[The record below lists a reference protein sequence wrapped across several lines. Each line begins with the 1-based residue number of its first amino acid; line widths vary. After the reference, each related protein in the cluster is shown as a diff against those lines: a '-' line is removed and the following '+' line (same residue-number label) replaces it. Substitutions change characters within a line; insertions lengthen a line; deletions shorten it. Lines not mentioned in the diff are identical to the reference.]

1 MECNKDEALRAKEIA
16 ENRLQTSDFAGALK
30 FAMKARRLFPDTQNI
45 TQIITI
51 CEVQCAAQNKISTS
65 DMDWYGIL
73 LTDKFSE
80 EAAIKKQYRKLALQL
95 HPDKNKFAGAE
106 AAFKLIVEANRVLS
120 DPAKRSLYHMKIS
133 RLAGIK
139 APQAPSHHHN
149 SFHAQFHSQNSNS
162 NKQETFW
169 TSCQHCN
176 TKYEYYK
183 NIINATLHCRQ
194 CLKLFK
200 ARDIGSPVAP
210 SGHTSSFYRNK
221 DIPNHVPPKEASQ
234 SNGGKPYGKG
244 PEDMFVPL
252 RPESTTKHGA
262 GEGASSKVRKSKDGH
277 GTAGVTK
284 AAAGTSN
291 RATSKAKPPR
301 TQTNVGSKRARES
314 ASADSVDGN
323 GMKYSNVQEN
333 GVDPSGLDTGVHSK
347 KSSRKKQHAS
357 YTETAR
363 DGEFENASKRPRQD
377 ESSKTTKVERRDGPS
392 NGGLFNKTS
401 STSFT
406 ADVAGQNG
414 ETRNK
419 TNGQPEKTVL
429 RNKMK
434 VEQSNSKR
442 KETSNPD
449 IILCPDPEF
458 SDFDKVRAKDC
469 FAADQY
475 WAIYD
480 DTDSMPRFY
489 ARIKKVHSPFKLEY
503 TWLEPNPDLK
513 DEIEWHE
520 ADLPI
525 ACGKYRRG
533 STQTTGD
540 IDIFS
545 HMVHCIKGRARGS
558 YLVYPMKGE
567 TWAIFRH
574 WDIGWG
580 SKPEKNA
587 EYQFEFVEVLADFDE
602 KDGVK
607 VTYLSKVKG
616 FLCLFQQTVQN
627 GVGLFYVPPNELY
640 RFSHRVPSF
649 MMSGDERKDVP
660 KGSFELD
667 PAGLP
672 KSVFQVQVGDPGDV
686 MEDGML
692 NNGVSSC
699 KESSKRK
706 VDQAK
711 CNESIPKAKLR
722 ESGGLERVPPINRK
736 WWSNAE
742 NMGNGHTSTSQH
754 MVREHDKNTS
764 HRDYSQPE
772 GSEAA
777 ASQKNKNFKTPQK
790 PNKRNYHTET
800 STVRR
805 SPRDLSKKN
814 DARGA
819 GECAT
824 SKLADNHS
832 NTNNNIKET
841 VFSQSVGSDHAC
853 LNKESGVVG
862 ASYDFNKEKSREM
875 FRFGQIWAI
884 YGDRDNMPVVYVQ
897 IKKIESTSNFR
908 LHVSELEPC
917 SPPEGFQRAISCGS
931 FKIKKTKP
939 QILSPSAF
947 SHQLKVEPLE
957 NSIYEI
963 YPKKGEIWA
972 LYKDHNYELTSSDQ
986 DRGRSE
992 FHIVE
997 VLADS
1002 DKSIEVVIL
1011 LRFSGSQPIF
1021 KAPITRRSKTG
1032 IIEILREDVGRF
1044 SHQVPAFQ
1052 HTGEDDLHLRG
1063 CWVADPSSIPG
1074 FAV

>member
-16 ENRLQTSDFAGALK
+16 ENRLQTGDFAGALK

-51 CEVQCAAQNKISTS
+51 CEVHCAAQNKLSTS

-73 LTDKFSE
+73 LTEKFTE
-80 EAAIKKQYRKLALQL
+80 EATIKKQYRKLALLL
-95 HPDKNKFAGAE
+95 HPDKNKSAGAE
-106 AAFKLIVEANRVLS
+106 AAFKLIVEANRILS
-120 DPAKRSLYHMKIS
+120 DPAKRSLYNMKVS

-139 APQAPSHHHN
+139 APQASSHHHN
-149 SFHAQFHSQNSNS
+149 SFHSQFHTQSSNL
-162 NKQETFW
+162 NQKETFW

-194 CLKLFK
+194 CFKLFK
-200 ARDIGSPVAP
+200 ACDIGSPVAP
-210 SGHTSSFYRNK
+210 PGHTSSFYRHK
-221 DIPNHVPPKEASQ
+221 DTPNQVPPKQASQ

-244 PEDMFVPL
+244 PEDMFVPH
-252 RPESTTKHGA
+252 RPVSTKRGA
-262 GEGASSKVRKSKDGH
+262 GDGASCKVQKSKDGH

-284 AAAGTSN
+284 TAAGTSN
-291 RATSKAKPPR
+291 HATSKAKQSR
-301 TQTNVGSKRARES
+301 TQTNVGSKRARQS

-323 GMKYSNVQEN
+323 GMKDNNVQEN
-333 GVDPSGLDTGVHSK
+333 DVDPSGLDTGVHSR
-347 KSSRKKQHAS
+347 KSSRKKPQ
-357 YTETAR
+357 
-363 DGEFENASKRPRQD
+363 QD
-377 ESSKTTKVERRDGPS
+377 ESFKTTKVEKREVPP

-401 STSFT
+401 PTSFT
-406 ADVAGQNG
+406 ADVAGENG

-419 TNGQPEKTVL
+419 TNGQPEKTDL
-429 RNKMK
+429 RKKVK
-434 VEQSNSKR
+434 VEQLNPKR
-442 KETSNPD
+442 KETSNPN
-449 IILCPDPEF
+449 IIFCPDPEF
-458 SDFDKVRAKDC
+458 SDFDKVRIKDC

-503 TWLEPNPDLK
+503 TWLEPNPNLK
-513 DEIEWHE
+513 DEIEWHD

-525 ACGKYRRG
+525 ACGKYRLG
-533 STQTTGD
+533 STQITKD
-540 IDIFS
+540 IDMFS
-545 HMVHCIKGRARGS
+545 HKVHCVKGSARGS

-574 WDIGWG
+574 WDIGWA

-587 EYQFEFVEVLADFDE
+587 EYQFEFVEVLSDFDE

-616 FLCLFQQTVQN
+616 FVCLFQQTVQN
-627 GVGLFYVPPNELY
+627 EVGLFCVPPNELY

-649 MMSGDERKDVP
+649 MMSGGERKDVP

-686 MEDGML
+686 MDDGRL

-699 KESSKRK
+699 QESSKCK

-722 ESGGLERVPPINRK
+722 ESGGPERVTPINK
-736 WWSNAE
+736 KPPMSKAE

-754 MVREHDKNTS
+754 MVREPDKNTS

-772 GSEAA
+772 GSEAV
-777 ASQKNKNFKTPQK
+777 ASQTNKNFKSPQK
-790 PNKRNYHTET
+790 PNKRNYHVET

-814 DARGA
+814 DAGGA

-832 NTNNNIKET
+832 NTNNNVKET
-841 VFSQSVGSDHAC
+841 QSVESGRAC
-853 LNKESGVVG
+853 LRKDSGVMG
-862 ASYDFNKEKSREM
+862 ARHDFNKEKSREM
-875 FRFGQIWAI
+875 FQCGQIWAI
-884 YGDRDNMPVVYVQ
+884 YGDRDNMPDVYVQ

-917 SPPEGFQRAISCGS
+917 SPPEGFKRAISCGS
-931 FKIKKTKP
+931 FKIKKAKP

-947 SHQLKVEPLE
+947 SHQLKVEPKE

-972 LYKDHNYELTSSDQ
+972 LYKDQNYELTSSDQ

-992 FHIVE
+992 CHIVE

-1002 DKSIEVVIL
+1002 DKGIEVVIL

-1021 KAPITRRSKTG
+1021 KAPIMRRSKTG
-1032 IIEILREDVGRF
+1032 VIEILREEVGRF

-1052 HTGEDDLHLRG
+1052 HSGEDDLHLRG

-1074 FAV
+1074 VAV